1 MKFKSDIE
9 IQAGVEAG
17 GSTGSNG
24 QVLSSTGSGVAW
36 IDPSTIVA
44 EAATLVV
51 IACKNTSG
59 AVIAQGT
66 PVYQT
71 GTVGA
76 TATIEIAPADALI
89 SENKLP
95 AIGLLQTDLNN
106 NGFGNVVITGEL
118 TNFTTSPIDGVVPTT
133 GDKVFVKSGGGLTL
147 TKPTGEGNG
156 IQNMGLVGKVS
167 GGNAGSI
174 TVSSIMRTNDVP
186 NLPEGRIWVGDGNTI
201 VSDTVYIDEPNN
213 RIGIGTTSPA
223 AKLEVKTPSYNAGN
237 AVTNFV
243 NGNNPVR
250 VSYDT
255 VVIAQT
261 DVPTLSIVETIDG
274 SQANEQKL
282 TFSVGDNKAVIASTS
297 TTTDG
302 MYFNVNR
309 DTDAPAYNTGNGITA
324 LNIKNNGNVG
334 IGTTSPVSLLHI
346 KGADPVFTIQ
356 DTSTGTAQAS
366 STLRL
371 GESGSG
377 GVLDVYWDIKQASDD
392 LNTHLE
398 INHSSNGNH
407 LTILDNGNVGI
418 GTTSPDFKLDT
429 RIARASGAFL
439 TDGQVYALGL
449 QNTDT
454 TAGNATAM
462 TFGHGGYEYT
472 NFIASVRTG
481 TGANP
486 KGDLVFGGRPSDGA
500 NFSESM
506 RILANG
512 NVGIGTTSP
521 QQKLHIVDTDGAN
534 IILNSNT
541 GAENNGIWMTEG
553 GIASP
558 YANGAYVHYDS
569 TNNAFKI
576 NTGTTSLTTKLTIE
590 RDSGNVGIG
599 TTSPTQKLH
608 VSNGKVL
615 VDVTSSV
622 GTELIL
628 QNLAVDQFAADKNYH
643 EINFITSST
652 SSETT
657 GGYVR
662 IKAGQEVSGN
672 DNRSYLGFW
681 TAPDDGAVSEK
692 MRITSSGNVGIGTA
706 SPGYKL
712 HVDDNTAY
720 GGIFIEGDNA
730 PGLTIRDNSGTSE
743 SKIYVQSTSGSQGNL
758 RISSDNNNTATTP
771 TIEFLIG
778 NSHKMRILDNGNVGI
793 GTTSPSEKLDVV
805 GNIELNGALYISSSG
820 IYQQQ
825 NSDVSGLELVANVS
839 LSFYRAA
846 FFDYVIQKAGNVRAG
861 TVFACNDG
869 VSVEYTE
876 TSTNDIGDTSDVV
889 LSVDISAGNM
899 RLLADAA
906 TSGWSVKS
914 LIRAI

>member
-429 RIARASGAFL
+429 RIARASGAL
-439 TDGQVYALGL
+439 
-449 QNTDT
+449 
-454 TAGNATAM
+454 
-462 TFGHGGYEYT
+462 
-472 NFIASVRTG
+472 
-481 TGANP
+481 
-486 KGDLVFGGRPSDGA
+486 
-500 NFSESM
+500 
-506 RILANG
+506 
-512 NVGIGTTSP
+512 
-521 QQKLHIVDTDGAN
+521 
-534 IILNSNT
+534 LNRWS
-541 GAENNGIWMTEG
+541 
-553 GIASP
+553 
-558 YANGAYVHYDS
+558 
-569 TNNAFKI
+569 
-576 NTGTTSLTTKLTIE
+576 SLCTRTTKHRYHSGE
-590 RDSGNVGIG
+590 R
-599 TTSPTQKLH
+599 
-608 VSNGKVL
+608 
-615 VDVTSSV
+615 
-622 GTELIL
+622 
-628 QNLAVDQFAADKNYH
+628 Y
-643 EINFITSST
+643 
-652 SSETT
+652 
-657 GGYVR
+657 
-662 IKAGQEVSGN
+662 
-672 DNRSYLGFW
+672 SYDFW
-681 TAPDDGAVSEK
+681 SRWV
-692 MRITSSGNVGIGTA
+692 
-706 SPGYKL
+706 
-712 HVDDNTAY
+712 
-720 GGIFIEGDNA
+720 
-730 PGLTIRDNSGTSE
+730 
-743 SKIYVQSTSGSQGNL
+743 
-758 RISSDNNNTATTP
+758 
-771 TIEFLIG
+771 
-778 NSHKMRILDNGNVGI
+778 
-793 GTTSPSEKLDVV
+793 
-805 GNIELNGALYISSSG
+805 
-820 IYQQQ
+820 
-825 NSDVSGLELVANVS
+825 
-839 LSFYRAA
+839 
-846 FFDYVIQKAGNVRAG
+846 
-861 TVFACNDG
+861 
-869 VSVEYTE
+869 
-876 TSTNDIGDTSDVV
+876 
-889 LSVDISAGNM
+889 
-899 RLLADAA
+899 
-906 TSGWSVKS
+906 
-914 LIRAI
+914 